1 MKGRRYLLK
10 QEIQNL
16 TQSFNG
22 EYKIRNRLLFLLCL
36 TIGKKTRQIPLNE
49 QAKKVWGYQMEGI
62 AR

>member
-16 TQSFNG
+16 AQSFNG
-22 EYKIRNRLLFLLCL
+22 EYKTRNRSLFLLCP
-36 TIGKKTRQIPLNE
+36 TIGKKTRQISLNE
-49 QAKKVWGYQMEGI
+49 QAKKVWNYQMEGI

>member
-16 TQSFNG
+16 AQSFNG
-22 EYKIRNRLLFLLCL
+22 EYKIRNRSLFLLYL
-36 TIGKKTRQIPLNE
+36 TIGEKTRQIPLNE

-62 AR
+62 